1 MLFIPQYTEEKQITS
16 RTFAEIAFNIT
27 RPRKKRTSASVKRQ
41 DQFSYDMKNSA
52 RMGVNLKVSKLML
65 KFVLNILFHDY

>member
-16 RTFAEIAFNIT
+16 GTFAEIAFNIT
-27 RPRKKRTSASVKRQ
+27 RTRKKRTSASVKRQ
-41 DQFSYDMKNSA
+41 DQFFYDMKNNA
-52 RMGVNLKVSKLML
+52 RLRVNLNVSKLML